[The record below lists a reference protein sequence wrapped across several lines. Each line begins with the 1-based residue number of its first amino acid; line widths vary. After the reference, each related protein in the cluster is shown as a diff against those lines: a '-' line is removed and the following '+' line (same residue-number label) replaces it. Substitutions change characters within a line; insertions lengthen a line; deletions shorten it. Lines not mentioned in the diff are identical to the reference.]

1 MAFHLPVLI
10 ALLTLV
16 YRALGSAIPSP
27 PVGAVLLE
35 DTSQLRPVYDYV
47 IIGGGTSG
55 LVVANRL
62 TKDPKSAFNSPIHPL
77 LWAVRAR
84 DALFR

>member
-1 MAFHLPVLI
+1 MFIHLATLI
-10 ALLTLV
+10 AWLLLISG
-16 YRALGSAIPSP
+16 ALGGTIPSL

-35 DTSQLRPVYDYV
+35 RTSQLRPVYDYV

-62 TKDPKSAFNSPIHPL
+62 TEDPKSMSPDHHML
-77 LWAVRAR
+77 
-84 DALFR
+84 